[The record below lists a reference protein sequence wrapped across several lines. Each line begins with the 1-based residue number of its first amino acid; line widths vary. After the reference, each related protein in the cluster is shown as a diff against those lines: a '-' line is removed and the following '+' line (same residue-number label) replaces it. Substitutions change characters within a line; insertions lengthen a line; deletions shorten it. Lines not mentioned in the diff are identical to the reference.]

1 MDPITSSIMTG
12 IIANACYSVLQQSSI
27 FLKDKV
33 KEKILKNMEE
43 NSLNLPPDEKLK
55 PVLDKLALLQIDE
68 DSSFKKISKEI
79 EGDDELVCQLKELEN
94 ICSSTIQ
101 SISKKVSI
109 QNTGS
114 GSIQFRDINQ

>member
-1 MDPITSSIMTG
+1 MDPITSSIMIG

-43 NSLNLPPDEKLK
+43 QSLNLPPVEKLQ
-55 PVLDKLALLQIDE
+55 PLVDKLALLQIDE
-68 DSSFKKISKEI
+68 DSSFKKILKEI
-79 EGDDELVCQLKELEN
+79 EGDTELVSQLKELEK
-94 ICSSTIQ
+94 ICGSTIQ
-101 SISKKVSI
+101 SVSKKVHI
-109 QNTGS
+109 QNMGS